1 MPGAPS
7 HTTKN
12 QTVADA
18 PGDWAAITQSHLSKM
33 SELRHEVRR
42 QFNRDAAEGDKA
54 PNLGGP
60 AMEDR
65 LKRRWRVTQNL
76 ATQVATQMEAIQ
88 HVIFQV
94 RQAISNLSRG
104 STNAR
109 AALSVAEMRL
119 ELRQQRPESEM
130 VEDAFQDALVK
141 EHSTLVEAIRE
152 SAVKLQNSSIED
164 LEKVKVKMQESR
176 LTLHLDRSGDTQQ
189 LLDRVAEQSRA
200 ASFYCRDANAFLAE
214 TDKRCKKALAR
225 TLTSMKQ
232 KIAATIELKEHLEQD
247 MKETKR
253 TIAEAELN
261 LERTERLLE
270 VTYSMPERNDP
281 KGGDFC
287 NEKLSAKTGV
297 LADLRTKIKA
307 AAYTGAGG
315 RNIATLFTRFDR
327 DGSGQLDEDE
337 VRRAFRRACRIPPS
351 AVTDAEIASLCGL
364 LDEDKSGSVD
374 ISEII
379 DFLCADVNVESLE
392 EQVSVTKKALE
403 KLKKA
408 QAQSQADLRN
418 KVLAWK
424 IDVACARVNPIKGLK
439 LDTLPTPRRPNT
451 SSMESSRST
460 LPSPPS
466 RPTTTNSQPMQ
477 SSPRTMLGSRGS
489 PRKPKAK
496 LQPGLPALT
505 PREDSKPTLDPTV
518 MDALRSR
525 IKAAAYS
532 GTQGQQLDGIFARFA
547 KNNSGTLGE
556 EELKL
561 AMRRSLR
568 ITQSQISDDDIHA
581 LVCMLDKDQCGEI
594 SISDLVAFVGSD
606 PQVSKRQGKA
616 VSGGQAGPAQSSRSG
631 PPDESA
637 GPSKN

>member
-1 MPGAPS
+1 MPS
-7 HTTKN
+7 
-12 QTVADA
+12 QTAADA

-33 SELRHEVRR
+33 SELRHEVRK
-42 QFNRDAAEGDKA
+42 QFNRETLEGDKA
-54 PNLGGP
+54 PSLGGP

-76 ATQVATQMEAIQ
+76 ATQVASQMETIQ

-119 ELRQQRPESEM
+119 ELRVQRPPSEM
-130 VEDAFQDALVK
+130 VEDSFQDALVK
-141 EHSTLVEAIRE
+141 EHATLLEAIRE
-152 SAVKLQNSSIED
+152 SAVRLQNSSIMP
-164 LEKVKVKMQESR
+164 LEEVKVEMHASR
-176 LTLHLDRSGDTQQ
+176 LTLHLDRSGYTQQ

-200 ASFYCRDANAFLAE
+200 AGLFCRDANSFLDE
-214 TDKRCKKALAR
+214 TDRRCKKALAK
-225 TLTSMKQ
+225 TVTTMKQ
-232 KIAATIELKEHLEQD
+232 KIAATIELKEQIEKD

-253 TIAEAELN
+253 TISDAELN

-270 VTYSMPERNDP
+270 MTLAQPERNDP

-364 LDEDKSGSVD
+364 LDEDKSGTVD

-379 DFLCADVNVESLE
+379 DFLCADVNVDSLQ
-392 EQVSVTKKALE
+392 EQVSSTKTALG

-439 LDTLPTPRRPNT
+439 LDMLPTPRRPNT
-451 SSMESSRST
+451 SSMESSRSA
-460 LPSPPS
+460 LPSAPS
-466 RPTTTNSQPMQ
+466 SARPTTTNGQPMQ

-496 LQPGLPALT
+496 PQPGLPALT
-505 PREDSKPTLDPTV
+505 PREDPKPTLDLAA
-518 MDALRSR
+518 MDALRSK
-525 IKAAAYS
+525 IKAAAYN
-532 GTQGQQLDGIFARFA
+532 GTQGRQLDVIFSRFA
-547 KNNSGTLGE
+547 KNHSGTLGE
-556 EELKL
+556 EEVKQ

-568 ITQSQISDDDIHA
+568 IPQSQISDDEIHA
-581 LVCMLDKDQCGEI
+581 LVCTIDKDHSGEI

-606 PQVSKRQGKA
+606 PQASKRQGK
-616 VSGGQAGPAQSSRSG
+616 VSGGQAGPAQSSRAG

-637 GPSKN
+637 GPSNS